1 MNLDI
6 FREYVIKNPSK
17 EIAKCKILD
26 NYSALLK
33 ERSHKCNFEIRD
45 GGSKVLSVD
54 MGSLKLE
61 YSENLDLIKIAL
73 KELGNQDLPMLI
85 DLDYLNMLVDG
96 VVKDHDVNKI
106 ESDDKTIYYSH
117 DNGRIVIMR
126 GDTLIGLFVTGYIES
141 IELSERILDIKSTST
156 HNIEDG
162 ITRIDLD
169 TFEVV
174 TLARP
179 WSTRRSSRIV
189 SPFAPYYL
197 DAYELARRIYGD
209 DDDDDD
215 DDDKY

>member
-33 ERSHKCNFEIRD
+33 ERSHKCNFEIRED
-45 GGSKVLSVD
+45 DSKVLIVD

-61 YSENLDLIKIAL
+61 YSENLDLIKIVL
-73 KELGNQDLPMLI
+73 KVLGNRSLPMLI
-85 DLDYLNMLVDG
+85 DLD
-96 VVKDHDVNKI
+96 
-106 ESDDKTIYYSH
+106 
-117 DNGRIVIMR
+117 
-126 GDTLIGLFVTGYIES
+126 
-141 IELSERILDIKSTST
+141 
-156 HNIEDG
+156 
-162 ITRIDLD
+162 
-169 TFEVV
+169 TFEIV

-209 DDDDDD
+209 DDNDDDD
-215 DDDKY
+215 E